1 MLEREMVPY
10 KDADAVRVFKGFKET
25 FQGQKFD
32 FISVDA
38 PLGGDMKQYARIDVL
53 NLIPDGLGENFV
65 IMVDDCNRIGENNT
79 VKEIENKLIELNIP
93 ISVGKYCGRK
103 DCSLVCVKKFT
114 FLTTM

>member
-1 MLEREMVPY
+1 MAPY
-10 KDADAVRVFKGFKET
+10 KEAEAVRVFKGFQET

-65 IMVDDCNRIGENNT
+65 IMVDDCNRIGETNT
-79 VKEIENKLIELNIP
+79 VKEIQQCLADHQIDYRSGWYQGEKVSVLICPAHMGFL
-93 ISVGKYCGRK
+93 
-103 DCSLVCVKKFT
+103 CS
-114 FLTTM
+114 M